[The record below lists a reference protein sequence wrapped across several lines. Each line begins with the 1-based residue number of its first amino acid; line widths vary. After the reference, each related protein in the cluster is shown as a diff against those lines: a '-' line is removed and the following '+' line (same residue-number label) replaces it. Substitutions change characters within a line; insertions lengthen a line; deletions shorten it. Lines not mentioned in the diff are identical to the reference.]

1 VSSITS
7 DEEQFLITFTAA
19 SQSAAASMQFVAS
32 AVPEPASLTLARQ
45 RARRWVGSAGAGAN
59 LCKKIRHLG
68 SVAAPPEAPPS
79 FWQQLLAIGAQ
90 QPRTCRL
97 EGISRIGFTLG

>member
-32 AVPEPASLTLARQ
+32 AVPEPASLTLL
-45 RARRWVGSAGAGAN
+45 GSALVG
-59 LCKKIRHLG
+59 LG
-68 SVAAPPEAPPS
+68 
-79 FWQQLLAIGAQ
+79 WLGR
-90 QPRTCRL
+90 PRRKSL
-97 EGISRIGFTLG
+97 